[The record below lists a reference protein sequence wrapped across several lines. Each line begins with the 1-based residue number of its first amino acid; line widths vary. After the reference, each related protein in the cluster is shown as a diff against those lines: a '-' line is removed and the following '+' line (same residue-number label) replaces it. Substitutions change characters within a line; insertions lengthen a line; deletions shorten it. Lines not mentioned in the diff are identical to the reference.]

1 MRAGDRRRAHGGQEP
16 QRRSG
21 KRIPHGSGERKEN
34 RGEEK
39 ETRENKIPF
48 LAEGSFLQQVLTQVG
63 PQVLPEDGLEPG
75 VVGSD
80 QEAVEQAGDL
90 GSGVR
95 RDSLVPQG
103 PGRVL
108 HGDPAGGWELG
119 KQGKQG
125 RLTRAQMRLSQ
136 GP

>member
-1 MRAGDRRRAHGGQEP
+1 MRAEDRRRAHGGQEP

-21 KRIPHGSGERKEN
+21 KRIPHGSGERKN

-39 ETRENKIPF
+39 ETRENKIPS

-95 RDSLVPQG
+95 RDSLVPRG

-119 KQGKQG
+119 KQG
-125 RLTRAQMRLSQ
+125 RLTRAQMRPSQ
-136 GP
+136 GS

>member
-1 MRAGDRRRAHGGQEP
+1 MEGGCGREKEEPTVGRSHREDQEN
-16 QRRSG
+16 
-21 KRIPHGSGERKEN
+21 GSHTDQEKEKKM
-34 RGEEK
+34 GEEK
-39 ETRENKIPF
+39 ETRENKIPS

-95 RDSLVPQG
+95 RDSLVPRG

-108 HGDPAGGWELG
+108 HGDLAGGWEL
-119 KQGKQG
+119 GKQG
-125 RLTRAQMRLSQ
+125 RLTRAQMRPSQ
-136 GP
+136 GS